1 MRLND
6 HNQLFN
12 LFVFKNARGEENE
25 EIADDPYIRYNVN
38 GIELTEDG
46 FAKLENEINLK
57 SIMYPVGKNNKVNLY
72 TGKVPTLNGD
82 YEPVVIREATILAVK
97 PETLDVI
104 GDTYRKY
111 YEVCTHPEI
120 YEYVKT
126 ALRRK

>member
-1 MRLND
+1 
-6 HNQLFN
+6 LFN
-12 LFVFKNARGEENE
+12 LFVFKNARGEETE
-25 EIADDPYIRYNVN
+25 ETADDLYMRYNVN

-46 FAKLENEINLK
+46 FAKLESEINLE
-57 SIMYPVGKNNKVNLY
+57 SIMYPVGKNNKVKLY
-72 TGKVPTLNGD
+72 TGKVPTLNGN
-82 YEPVVIREATILAVK
+82 YENIVIREATILAVK